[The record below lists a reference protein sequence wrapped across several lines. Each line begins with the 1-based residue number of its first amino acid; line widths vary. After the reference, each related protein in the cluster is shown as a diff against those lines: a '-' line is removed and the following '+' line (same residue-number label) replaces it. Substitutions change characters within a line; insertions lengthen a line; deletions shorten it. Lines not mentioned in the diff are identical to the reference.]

1 MSEDLDDWT
10 FGAVMYDRY
19 YSTCHGAAYK
29 RGWSEDD
36 RDERLCFIKK
46 NIAVNH
52 HSILFKVT
60 EERNSFFILALAE
73 NLNMSTHWVFRAS
86 HLASFFFN

>member
-1 MSEDLDDWT
+1 
-10 FGAVMYDRY
+10 MYDRD
-19 YSTCHGAAYK
+19 YSTCQGAAYK
-29 RGWSEDD
+29 QGWSEDD

-60 EERNSFFILALAE
+60 EERNSFFILALVKDLSLHMQWA
-73 NLNMSTHWVFRAS
+73 FRAQLS
-86 HLASFFFN
+86 SFIIA